1 MNRVALA
8 VAISLLAG
16 FAVGAWFG
24 GEEPVIE
31 RPDAAASGGALP
43 AGASVE
49 DRLLRLEQVIAE
61 ERDARIALEDTLAM
75 LFEELERIEGSGSG
89 AAREQQARAELEA
102 EAERRRQARANER
115 GSSRD
120 AAEWM
125 KNFQERRVGRMVEGG
140 FAEDEARRILQLEAE
155 AAYKALQASW
165 EAERSGE
172 ALDPFAADAN
182 PQSILRSEIGD
193 DAYARYLEAQG
204 QPTAVSITQVLD
216 GSPGSSAGLLPG
228 DEIVSYNGERLFSV
242 AELRK
247 LTMQGS
253 RGEDVVIE
261 INRDGTRIQLTVP
274 RGPVGITGTGAAVR
288 GTRWW
293 GG

>member
-1 MNRVALA
+1 MNRVAFA
-8 VAISLLAG
+8 VVISLLAG

-24 GEEPVIE
+24 GEEPGDG
-31 RPDAAASGGALP
+31 RPGATPSDAALPAAASA
-43 AGASVE
+43 E
-49 DRLLRLEQVIAE
+49 DRLQRLEQIIAE

-75 LFEELERIEGSGSG
+75 LFEELERIEGAG
-89 AAREQQARAELEA
+89 AGLAGERQARAELEA
-102 EAERRRQARANER
+102 EAERRREARANER
-115 GSSRD
+115 RSSRGT
-120 AAEWM
+120 AEWM
-125 KNFQERRVGRMVEGG
+125 RNYQERRVGRMVEGG
-140 FAEDEARRILQLEAE
+140 FAEDEARRILQLESE

-165 EAERSGE
+165 EAQRSGE

-204 QPTAVSITQVLD
+204 QPTAVGITQVLD
-216 GSPGSSAGLLPG
+216 GSPGSTAGLLPG

-242 AELRK
+242 AELRN
-247 LTMQGS
+247 LTMQGN

-261 INRDGTRIQLTVP
+261 INRDGTRMQLTVP

-288 GTRWW
+288 GSRWW